1 VREEKDNK
9 RKEDKQEQRETRTTG
24 ANKTGEDM
32 RTRYLDREGAARDVY
47 SLRCNFHPIE
57 A

>member
-1 VREEKDNK
+1 MREEKDNK

-32 RTRYLDREGAARDVY
+32 RTRV
-47 SLRCNFHPIE
+47 P
-57 A
+57 

>member
-1 VREEKDNK
+1 MREEKDNK

-32 RTRYLDREGAARDVY
+32 RTRVPWQRRGCQRRVFLEM
-47 SLRCNFHPIE
+47 
-57 A
+57 